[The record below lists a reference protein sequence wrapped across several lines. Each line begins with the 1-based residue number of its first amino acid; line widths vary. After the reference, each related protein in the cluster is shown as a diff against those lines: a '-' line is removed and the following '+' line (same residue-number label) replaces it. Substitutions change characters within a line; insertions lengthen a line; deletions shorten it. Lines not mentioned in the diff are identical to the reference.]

1 MTSVKLHFIVTKSVL
16 EKTVE
21 FLKIS
26 EKKQT
31 EVVILWSGEIRGCTV
46 KIKTAWLPFQYSD
59 VGFFMIPGDELFKL
73 NRTIFESGERLVAQ
87 VHTHPT
93 LAYHS
98 DTDSE
103 FSVTSMENG
112 LSIVVPHF
120 GATSIKSYLECAYY
134 VYKDRKWAR
143 LSPSDARHHIKYEE

>member
-1 MTSVKLHFIVTKSVL
+1 MTNVKFHFVVSKSAI

-31 EVVILWSGEIRGCTV
+31 EVVILWSG
-46 KIKTAWLPFQYSD
+46 KIKGNTVRITTAWLPIQYSD

-93 LAYHS
+93 LAFHS
-98 DTDSE
+98 DAVWTFIS
-103 FSVTSMENG
+103 F
-112 LSIVVPHF
+112 
-120 GATSIKSYLECAYY
+120 
-134 VYKDRKWAR
+134 
-143 LSPSDARHHIKYEE
+143 DAGT

>member
-1 MTSVKLHFIVTKSVL
+1 MTSVKFHFIVSKSAL
-16 EKTVE
+16 EKTIE

-26 EKKQT
+26 EKEQS
-31 EVVILWSGEIRGCTV
+31 EVVILWSGEIKGRTAR
-46 KIKTAWLPFQYSD
+46 IKTAWLPFQYSD

-73 NRTIFESGERLVAQ
+73 NRSIFEYGERLVAQ

-93 LAYHS
+93 LAFHS

-103 FSVTSMENG
+103 YSVTSMENG

-120 GATSIKSYLECAYY
+120 GATNINSYLECAYY
-134 VYKDRKWAR
+134 IYKDGKWVK

>member
-1 MTSVKLHFIVTKSVL
+1 MSKSAL
-16 EKTVE
+16 EETIE

-26 EKKQT
+26 EEKQT
-31 EVVILWSGEIRGCTV
+31 EVVILWSGVIRGETV
-46 KIKTAWLPFQYSD
+46 RIKTAWLPFQYSD
-59 VGFFMIPGDELFKL
+59 IGFFMIPGDELFKL

-93 LAYHS
+93 LAFHS

-103 FSVTSMENG
+103 YSVTSMENG

-134 VYKDRKWAR
+134 VYKGGKWIR
-143 LSPSDARHHIKYEE
+143 LSSSDVRHHIKYEE